1 MAGGALSLS
10 AGQFPSVP
18 TQGATLAHFFQEL
31 RESVSCGCTGTIGRY
46 EYQ

>member
-18 TQGATLAHFFQEL
+18 TQGATLAHFFQEFSL
-31 RESVSCGCTGTIGRY
+31 SVSCGCTGTIGRY

>member
-31 RESVSCGCTGTIGRY
+31 RESWGCGGTIGRY